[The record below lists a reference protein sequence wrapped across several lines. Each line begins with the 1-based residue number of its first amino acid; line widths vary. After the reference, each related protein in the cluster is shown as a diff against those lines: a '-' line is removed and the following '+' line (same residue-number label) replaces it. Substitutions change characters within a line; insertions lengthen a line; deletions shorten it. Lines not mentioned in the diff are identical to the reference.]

1 MLKYESQASGLGLGE
16 ALYDPKVY
24 ALMTTYFVLVL
35 ATNIVTVGPSPIAFP
50 TTLEPH

>member
-16 ALYDPKVY
+16 ALYAPKVY

-35 ATNIVTVGPSPIAFP
+35 ATNIVTVGQSTTTP
-50 TTLEPH
+50 TTTHERR